1 MMYDV
6 AIIGAGPAGLTAGI
20 FASRAGLKTICFERL
35 VVGGQASLSGWI
47 ENFPTYEGI
56 VGFELME
63 KLSIHAGHCGVLHAY
78 EEVVSVKQIKNG
90 FSIKTKKNKYTS
102 EKVIIACG
110 CKARRLGLNNE
121 DTLIGKGLS
130 YCASCDGNFFKNK
143 VVAVV
148 GGGDSAVDNVD
159 YLTRICKKIYLLNR
173 SEHFRAG
180 ERELQRISKLKNVEV
195 LTNATVEELVGNNAL
210 EKIKIKQNGV
220 IKEIACVFN
229 SAKRAANPESRRDAN
244 NWARGRTVIKSVIL
258 RISRG
263 VPRPDSN
270 RDRQRPTSGTF
281 AKISWTIA
289 QTSGFNIKCEM
300 CD

>member
-121 DTLIGKGLS
+121 DSLIGKGLS

-220 IKEIACVFN
+220 IKEIAVDGLFV
-229 SAKRAANPESRRDAN
+229 AIGYIPEYSFLEID
-244 NWARGRTVIKSVIL
+244 VEK
-258 RISRG
+258 
-263 VPRPDSN
+263 DSN
-270 RDRQRPTSGTF
+270 GYIVVDSNQ
-281 AKISWTIA
+281 
-289 QTSGFNIKCEM
+289 QTNIKNLFACGDVTSKSFKQVITA
-300 CD
+300 CADGARAGNSCVGDK